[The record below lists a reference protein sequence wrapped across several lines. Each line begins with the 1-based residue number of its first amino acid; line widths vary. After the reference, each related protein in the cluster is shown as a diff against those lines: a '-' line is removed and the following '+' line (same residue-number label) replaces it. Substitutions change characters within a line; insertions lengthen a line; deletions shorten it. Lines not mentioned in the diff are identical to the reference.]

1 MIKTIIKNVDVK
13 DQRYPTLG
21 DYYLTN
27 TERIFSISNTGRSL
41 YDDLIL
47 IHELVE
53 EVLTRNKGI
62 KEEDITKYDLEFE
75 KKVELG
81 VISGSSE
88 PGEQLDCPYRRE
100 HILAETIERLI
111 LNHLGEDFN
120 EYNNKLNNLFE

>member
-81 VISGSSE
+81 VIS
-88 PGEQLDCPYRRE
+88 
-100 HILAETIERLI
+100 
-111 LNHLGEDFN
+111 
-120 EYNNKLNNLFE
+120 